1 MTDRSGR
8 EKSIGKDLFLSAATP
23 ALRLAA
29 AFLQFAATVWIARL
43 LGESAA
49 GDFFFWS
56 GVLMYVGQVA
66 SIGLDGL
73 ALQQTPRLRD
83 RPNALGRF
91 LGQNRTLIVIFAMVI
106 GTVLIGYAKFLQP
119 DTARPLLWY
128 LALPLCTAGVALSR
142 INGEAMKGLGH
153 PLLGIVY
160 RQLLIGAFFIV
171 ALVVYGKQLTANNA
185 LIIFA
190 LAFLLS
196 GLAPIVGPGFRGL
209 APQFCRTT
217 WEHSRPCLRDATP
230 LFVFTVLVALSYVV
244 PLVMLERNHPP
255 EAISFFTTTFR
266 IFMLVDLLGL
276 AVHSVLLPGLSR
288 AGNRLDWRS
297 VSKIYQQATLNGLLL
312 MSIPILVV
320 FFAAVPIMSLF
331 GDEFTAAAP
340 LLRVMLVFAALSL
353 LLGPANELILMI
365 NHTYMRAVLAAASLL
380 LTLILSLL
388 YIPEYG
394 SIAVAYVI
402 GCGMIFQKLLCI
414 AHYARHTW
422 MSSKN

>member
-1 MTDRSGR
+1 
-8 EKSIGKDLFLSAATP
+8 
-23 ALRLAA
+23 
-29 AFLQFAATVWIARL
+29 
-43 LGESAA
+43 
-49 GDFFFWS
+49 
-56 GVLMYVGQVA
+56 MYVGQVA

-83 RPNALGRF
+83 RPDALGLF
-91 LGQNRTLIVIFAMVI
+91 LGQNRTLIVIFAMII
-106 GTVLIGYAKFLQP
+106 GTVLIAYAMFLQP

-128 LALPLCTAGVALSR
+128 LVLPLCTAGIALSR

-171 ALVVYGKQLTANNA
+171 ALVVYGKQLNANSA

-190 LAFLLS
+190 VAFLLS
-196 GLAPIVGPGFRGL
+196 GLAPFVGPGFRGL
-209 APQFCRTT
+209 VPQFRRTT
-217 WEHSRPCLRDATP
+217 WVHSYSCFRDATP
-230 LFVFTVLVALSYVV
+230 LFVFTLFVSLGYVI
-244 PLVMLERNHPP
+244 PLIMLERNHPP

-288 AGNRLDWRS
+288 AGNTLDWRS
-297 VSKIYQQATLNGLLL
+297 VSKIYRQATLNGLLL
-312 MSIPILVV
+312 MSIPIIVV
-320 FFAAVPIMSLF
+320 FVAADPIMSLF
-331 GDEFTAAAP
+331 GDGFTAASP
-340 LLRVMLVFAALSL
+340 LLRVLLVFAALSL

-365 NHTYMRAVLAAASLL
+365 NHTTTRAVLAAASLL

-388 YIPEYG
+388 YVPAYG
-394 SIAVAYVI
+394 PIAVAYVI

-414 AHYARHTW
+414 AHYTRHTW
-422 MSSKN
+422 ISSRN